1 MCSFWELVLKLYSTE
16 VLYPISKDNY
26 CFEFRDDI
34 LTNIVPH
41 YHGERLMKDEY
52 IDGRVTFCLRT
63 KARFRVM
70 FVALSLITSYSATK
84 RTVVSHF

>member
-1 MCSFWELVLKLYSTE
+1 MGTPESILPFLRYPCKPNRFIPQYCTCGVFLMGSFWELVLKLYSTE

-52 IDGRVTFCLRT
+52 IDGIIPV
-63 KARFRVM
+63 
-70 FVALSLITSYSATK
+70 
-84 RTVVSHF
+84 

>member
-1 MCSFWELVLKLYSTE
+1 MGSFWELVLKLYSTE

-52 IDGRVTFCLRT
+52 IDGIPPFWIRT
-63 KARFRVM
+63 KVRFHVM
-70 FVALSLITSYSATK
+70 SVALSLTTFYFVTK
-84 RTVVSHF
+84 RTVASQF

>member
-1 MCSFWELVLKLYSTE
+1 MGKPENILPFLRYPCKPNRFIPQYCASGVFLMGSFWELVLKLYSTE

-52 IDGRVTFCLRT
+52 IDGIIPF
-63 KARFRVM
+63 
-70 FVALSLITSYSATK
+70 
-84 RTVVSHF
+84 